1 MMHETFKF
9 CNVGYILLN
18 QSLHSHH
25 HQTKMRFARGPLL
38 ALVWTA
44 LSLQAFDGVHAD
56 IRGVSPKGRLEYM
69 QIKK

>member
-1 MMHETFKF
+1 MKRLNF
-9 CNVGYILLN
+9 VILLLN

-56 IRGVSPKGRLEYM
+56 IRGVSPKGRFEYM
-69 QIKK
+69 QINND